1 MSNDGTNSSSYQ
13 GLFAPFRALG
23 YITNDVPI
31 CIQQR
36 GQTFAITTCIGRS
49 FQIYDGEKL
58 GLLFVGSQADDDI
71 SAMQVYKDYTFAAVG
86 SHVLVHLRGK
96 QIARFISDDARGP
109 IHQLMIFGNTLLALY
124 SDCIR
129 MWDHTTHELDNVL
142 GFDERFSPSFFL
154 HPATYLNKIL
164 VGGQNGVLQL
174 WNIRTLSL
182 IYEFPSFGSPITFLV
197 QAPTVDVIAIGLL
210 DGRIIIY
217 DIRSAEEIMRFK
229 QEGKVTAISFRTG
242 MFMIQ

>member
-1 MSNDGTNSSSYQ
+1 MTFNSNTNSNYQ

-36 GQTFAITTCIGRS
+36 GQTFAITCCIGKS

-58 GLLFVGSQADDDI
+58 KLLFVGSQANDAI
-71 SAMQVYKDYTFAAVG
+71 SAMEVHKDYTFAAAA
-86 SHVLVHLRGK
+86 SLVLVHLRGK
-96 QIARFISDDARGP
+96 QIATLSSDDARGP
-109 IHQLMIFGNTLLALY
+109 IHQLMVFGNILLALY

-129 MWDHTTHELDNVL
+129 MWDHTTHELDNTL
-142 GFDERFSPSFFL
+142 GFNENFSPSVFL
-154 HPATYLNKIL
+154 HPATYLNKII
-164 VGGQNGVLQL
+164 VGSQSGILQL
-174 WNIRTLSL
+174 WNIKTLSL
-182 IYEFPSFGSPITFLV
+182 IYEFPSFGSPITVLV
-197 QAPTVDVIAIGLL
+197 QAPTIDVIAIGLL

-217 DIRSAEEIMRFK
+217 DIKSAEEIIKFK

-242 MFMIQ
+242 IFL